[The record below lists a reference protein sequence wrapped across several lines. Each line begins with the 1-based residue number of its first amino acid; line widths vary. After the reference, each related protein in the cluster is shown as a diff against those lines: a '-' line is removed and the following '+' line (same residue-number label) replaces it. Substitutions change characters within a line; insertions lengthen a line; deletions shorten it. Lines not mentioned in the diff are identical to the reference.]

1 MMGWDK
7 LDRYRWHPGLALEV
21 LVLGAVEAEFV
32 AGNACTKGWLRVGCD
47 CWRVVLVCWMEG

>member
-1 MMGWDK
+1 M
-7 LDRYRWHPGLALEV
+7 ALEV